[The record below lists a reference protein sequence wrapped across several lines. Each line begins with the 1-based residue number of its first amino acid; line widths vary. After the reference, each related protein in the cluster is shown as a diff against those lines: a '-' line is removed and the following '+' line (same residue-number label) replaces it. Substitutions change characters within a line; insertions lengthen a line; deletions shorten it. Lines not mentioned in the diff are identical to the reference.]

1 VPGWALVPAI
11 AAPLALCAA
20 AIAIVAYRNR
30 RLRRRPGN
38 VPVRLRRAGKTRWLP
53 AHGVWAHDV
62 FAVRAAPA
70 AWKEALLW
78 VADVRIRPANAE
90 ERKRLHRIGERPV
103 ISIFEL
109 AAGGLVEIA
118 ARDEH
123 ADALLGPFAD
133 PAA

>member
-20 AIAIVAYRNR
+20 AIAIIVYRNR

-38 VPVRLRRAGKTRWLP
+38 VPVRLRRPGTTRWLP
-53 AHGVWAHDV
+53 GHAVWAHDV

-78 VADVRIRPANAE
+78 VADVRIRPANVE

-103 ISIFEL
+103 ISVFEL
-109 AAGGLVEIA
+109 ASGGLIEVA

-123 ADALLGPFAD
+123 ADALLGPFAHTR
-133 PAA
+133 

>member
-1 VPGWALVPAI
+1 VPGWAFVPAI
-11 AAPLALCAA
+11 AVPLALCAT
-20 AIAIVAYRNR
+20 AIAIVVHRNR

-38 VPVRLRRAGKTRWLP
+38 VPVRLRRPGTTRWLA
-53 AHGVWAHDV
+53 AHAVWAHDV

-78 VADVRIRPANAE
+78 VADVRIRPASAE

-103 ISIFEL
+103 ISVFEL
-109 AAGGLVEIA
+109 AAGGRVEIA

-133 PAA
+133 HT

>member
-20 AIAIVAYRNR
+20 AIAIVVYRNR

-38 VPVRLRRAGKTRWLP
+38 VPVRLRRPGTTRWLP
-53 AHGVWAHDV
+53 AHAVWAHDV

-70 AWKEALLW
+70 AWKEILLW

-103 ISIFEL
+103 ISVFEL

-133 PAA
+133 RG

>member
-1 VPGWALVPAI
+1 VPAWALVPAI

-20 AIAIVAYRNR
+20 AIAIILYRNR

-38 VPVRLRRAGKTRWLP
+38 VPVRLRRPGTTRWLP
-53 AHGVWAHDV
+53 GHAVWAHDV

-103 ISIFEL
+103 ISVFEL
-109 AAGGLVEIA
+109 ASGGLIEVA

-123 ADALLGPFAD
+123 ADALLGPFAHTR
-133 PAA
+133 

>member
-1 VPGWALVPAI
+1 MPGWALVSAI
-11 AAPLALCAA
+11 AIPFALCAA
-20 AIAIVAYRNR
+20 AVAIAAYRNR
-30 RLRRRPGN
+30 WLRRRPGN
-38 VPVRLRRAGKTRWLP
+38 VPVRLRRPGKTRWLP

-78 VADVRIRPANAE
+78 VADVRVRPASAM

-103 ISIFEL
+103 ISVFEL
-109 AAGGLVEIA
+109 AAGGRVEVA

-133 PAA
+133 RA